1 MGGQWKVLLSAV
13 FLATVFGTA
22 SATRA
27 KRQSEEMSEIEKI
40 LENPDHPDYIYASW
54 NNTDKKLAESTEQIM
69 KKLMPMVIR
78 SSSSVE
84 LSGPCMAA
92 MFKMLMGMRQGKLWP
107 YLSKD
112 FSYLYFSAESTDS

>member
-1 MGGQWKVLLSAV
+1 MGGQWKVILSAV
-13 FLATVFGTA
+13 FLVIAYGTVSA
-22 SATRA
+22 SRV
-27 KRQSEEMSEIEKI
+27 KRQNEEMSEIEKI
-40 LENPDHPDYIYASW
+40 LENPISEKFLASW
-54 NNTDKKLAESTEQIM
+54 KNPGTKISKMSPMM

-84 LSGPCMAA
+84 LSGPCMSA

-112 FSYLYFSAESTDS
+112 FKLYFLDIF